1 MAHPGRL
8 YTRLA
13 DPSHSA
19 FLDQMFRRQVV
30 DVRVR
35 EAREARK
42 EEHISGYKLVTPQ
55 LRVVQIDDTPQLV
68 LGDVARC
75 ADVPSD
81 GVAHEGIGVDDTPF
95 VQVFEERRQHG
106 EIAGG
111 GVELE
116 GFLLRE
122 VGLELLDKGLVHL
135 VHGEVAHSVAMPKEG
150 CEMPPKNPEEFVPA
164 FAAIH
169 PHPLPKASEIFLQ
182 MIEQALA
189 VTPKSEDEG
198 LDLFGGYGLAFLLP
212 QVLIGAADTDLQA
225 VQFGVY
231 GHRFGA
237 FPDEPVL
244 TTVPKR
250 RRAGRLTTELHH
262 RSPHT
267 EARHNRAFARLTLCT
282 PFEVKEQL
290 QRFFFHR
297 FVAYKVEP

>member
-42 EEHISGYKLVTPQ
+42 EEHISGYKHVTPQ

-150 CEMPPKNPEEFVPA
+150 CEKPPKNPEELVPA

-169 PHPLPKASEIFLQ
+169 PHPLLKTSEIFLQ

-198 LDLFGGYGLAFLLP
+198 LDLLGGHGLAFLLP
-212 QVLIGAADTDLQA
+212 
-225 VQFGVY
+225 
-231 GHRFGA
+231 
-237 FPDEPVL
+237 
-244 TTVPKR
+244 
-250 RRAGRLTTELHH
+250 
-262 RSPHT
+262 
-267 EARHNRAFARLTLCT
+267 
-282 PFEVKEQL
+282 
-290 QRFFFHR
+290 
-297 FVAYKVEP
+297 